1 MKKRMIAVV
10 LAMVMVMTSGLSVF
24 AASGSNSGTY
34 NGIRYILDGYRTSEQ
49 AYSIGD
55 YNSSSVSYYV
65 YIRAYIRGNDDATE
79 TSVLRYDQGKR
90 IVTTPTIGAPND
102 SYIDSIYTYLQFGTT
117 RVGAFWV

>member
-1 MKKRMIAVV
+1 MKRRMIAVV

-24 AASGSNSGTY
+24 AVSGSNSGTY
-34 NGIRYILDGYRTSEQ
+34 NGIRYVLDGYRTSEQ
-49 AYSIGD
+49 AYSVGD

-79 TSVLRYDQGKR
+79 TSVLRSAYGSRTVQ
-90 IVTTPTIGAPND
+90 TPVVGAPND

>member
-34 NGIRYILDGYRTSEQ
+34 NGIRYILDRYRTSEQ
-49 AYSIGD
+49 AYYICD

-79 TSVLRYDQGKR
+79 TSVLRSAYG
-90 IVTTPTIGAPND
+90 
-102 SYIDSIYTYLQFGTT
+102 S
-117 RVGAFWV
+117 